1 MSKLITCKIKPYI
14 QPFERK
20 LAVAELNA
28 LAGAVS
34 LEISAEHSDQLFRL
48 QTNVPIGELADK
60 LSYWEFVEAE
70 QTRQNTE
77 QILREATVNLVRNG
91 VSLDKI
97 ENLVISDIEKGIP
110 NRRCLRYGTHGLHEY
125 RGKFFPQL
133 VRSLI
138 NIADVPKTGGL
149 IADPMSGSGTTLVE
163 AILMGCAGLGLD
175 MNPLSVFIGKAK
187 CELLSTHPNEI
198 IGAFDAIGEK
208 LRDAEKQTYE
218 SGELKYFRSLPEIN
232 QKYLINWFSPRVLAE
247 LDVIFR
253 TISELE
259 TKAVVKNLTKVCF
272 SNILRRVSWQ
282 KDTDLRV
289 RMEVK
294 SDLDINVFGVYLDEL
309 RKSVKTVSALL
320 YRLDV
325 KEIGSF
331 DLREGDACR
340 VEDYWKEHVG
350 RVDAIITSPPYA
362 TALPYLDTDRLSI
375 LYLGLLTRSEQ
386 RRRDYQ
392 MIGNREIT
400 EKMRRE
406 FWEHF
411 QATKQNLP
419 TSVAVL
425 IEKINALNSA
435 ADSEAGFRR
444 KNLPALLG
452 KYFSDMTKTLKGIYK
467 ILKLGA
473 PAYIVIGNN
482 HTVAGGE
489 KVEIETAELLSEIAE
504 NIGFEIGEHIAMEML
519 TSREIFKKNAVASEK
534 ILCLRRPAN

>member
-1 MSKLITCKIKPYI
+1 MSKLIACKIKPYI

-28 LAGAVS
+28 LAGAVP
-34 LEISAEHSDQLFRL
+34 LQISEEHTDQLFRL
-48 QTNVPIGELADK
+48 QTNVPIGELANK

-91 VSLDKI
+91 ISLDKI

-138 NIADVPKTGGL
+138 NIAAVPKTGGL

-163 AILMGCAGLGLD
+163 TLLAGCTGLGLD

-187 CELLSTHPNEI
+187 CELLSTKPEEI
-198 IGAFDAIGEK
+198 IGAFDAISEK
-208 LRDAEKQTYE
+208 LNDAEKQTDE

-232 QKYLINWFSPRVLAE
+232 QKYLINWFSPRVLAQ
-247 LDVIFR
+247 LDVIFLV
-253 TISELE
+253 ISEIK
-259 TKAVVKNLTKVCF
+259 TSAVIKNLAKVCF

-294 SDLDINVFGVYLDEL
+294 PDLDINVCDIYLDEL

-320 YRLDV
+320 YRLDA

-340 VEDYWKEHVG
+340 IEDYWKELAG
-350 RVDAIITSPPYA
+350 RVDAVITSPPYA

-411 QATKQNLP
+411 QEMKQNLP

-435 ADSEAGFRR
+435 AGSEAGFRR

-467 ILKLGA
+467 ILKPGA

-489 KVEIETAELLSEIAE
+489 KVEIETAELLSKIAE
-504 NIGFEIGEHIAMEML
+504 TTGFEIGEHIAMEML